1 VGGCGSWAEMVGLL
15 PAEVRAEV
23 REEAARHERLQRLH
37 AFQRRL
43 VSLRLCTTDGRTW
56 TVELLQVRPSV
67 S

>member
-23 REEAARHERLQRLH
+23 REEAARHERLQR
-37 AFQRRL
+37 RL
-43 VSLRLCTTDGRTW
+43 VSLRLRTTDGRTW
-56 TVELLQVRPSV
+56 AVELLQVRPSV